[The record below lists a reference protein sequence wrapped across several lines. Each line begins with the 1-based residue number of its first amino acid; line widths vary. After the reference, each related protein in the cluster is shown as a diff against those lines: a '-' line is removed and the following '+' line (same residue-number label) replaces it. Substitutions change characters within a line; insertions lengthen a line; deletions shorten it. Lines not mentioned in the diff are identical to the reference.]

1 MEPAESAAQVS
12 WGSLPVPC
20 VQELAKES
28 SVTVP
33 PRYVRPA
40 QGQAIQWD
48 PSHEVPVI
56 DMQRLLSEESMDSE
70 LGRLHSA
77 SKEWGFFQLVNHGVS
92 SSLVENIKT
101 QILDFFNLPME
112 EKKNFWQKPGDLEGF
127 GQAFVVSEEQKLD
140 WGDMFYIKTLPISM
154 RKPHLFPKFPL
165 PFRDTVEH
173 YSSEVNNLAMFILA
187 QMAKAL
193 KMESEEMK
201 ELFEDGGQSM
211 RMNYYPACP
220 QPEQVNGISPHSD
233 ATGLT
238 ILLQLNE
245 VEGLQIRKDGMWVPL
260 KPVSGAFI
268 VNIGDVLEENSRE
281 SKPTPVRILYI
292 TFSFE
297 LRSRRF
303 KFLEKEERIIYNFY
317 VLNFMRYELH
327 KSQI

>member
-268 VNIGDVLEENSRE
+268 VNIGDVLERGSFHGTPERSSRFLWFSKGRINMLLIYHNYHRVQEN
-281 SKPTPVRILYI
+281 TL
-292 TFSFE
+292 
-297 LRSRRF
+297 L
-303 KFLEKEERIIYNFY
+303 
-317 VLNFMRYELH
+317 
-327 KSQI
+327 